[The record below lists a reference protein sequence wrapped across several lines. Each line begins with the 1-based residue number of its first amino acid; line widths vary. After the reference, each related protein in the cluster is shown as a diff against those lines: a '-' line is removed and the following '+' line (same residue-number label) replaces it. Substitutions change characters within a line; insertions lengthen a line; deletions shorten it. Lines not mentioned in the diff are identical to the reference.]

1 MPSTYSPNLRIEL
14 IANGEQSGTWGSS
27 TNNNLGTL
35 IESAISGHVS
45 VEINDSLQSLVALN
59 GVNDQARNMAVTLT
73 GAIGTPFT
81 VFIPPA
87 EKVYIFRNA
96 TLETA
101 TISTATVANGTTPTG
116 GTTVNIPSGKTTMV
130 FCDSTNNVREA
141 VDYVDANLDLGGD
154 LNVTGTVSANTLETT
169 NPLAANYG
177 GTGFNTYTV
186 GSLLFANTNTSLAA
200 ITPGTNGYVLKTQGP
215 GNFPV
220 WGKVDLTTAVEGDLP
235 VTNLG
240 SGTGASASTFWRGD
254 GVWATPA
261 GAGDVSGPASSTNNA
276 VALYDGT
283 TGKSIKN
290 SNITYNTTTNTLTVA
305 NFSGNGSGLT
315 NLNASNISSGTIAAT
330 IGGTGQT
337 TYVTGDIL
345 YANSATTL
353 AKLAGGTANNGK
365 YLTISGGVPTWGT
378 VNAGLT
384 SFTINTST
392 SGTLAG
398 GATVNTSGQTVSL
411 SIATG
416 GVGATQLASSAV
428 TEAKIA
434 SNAVTTTKIAD
445 AAITPAKLS
454 GGQTGTAPAYAARAW
469 VRFNASSGTPTI
481 TDSGNVS
488 SITDGGVGYYRVV
501 FTTAMPNANYAMAG
515 TAGRALGSDTNAD
528 VSLSSQTEAGG
539 APSTTG
545 VGISVEGTGGSQTDR
560 DNVSVVVFG

>member
-141 VDYVDANLDLGGD
+141 VNYVDSNLHLGGD

-240 SGTGASASTFWRGD
+240 GGSGASAATFWRGD
-254 GVWATPA
+254 GTWATPA
-261 GAGDVSGPASSTNNA
+261 GAGDVSGPASATDNA
-276 VALYDGT
+276 VPLFNGT
-283 TGKSIKN
+283 TGKSLKN
-290 SNITYNTTTNTLTVA
+290 SNITYNPTTNTLTVT
-305 NFSGNGSGLT
+305 NFSGNGSGIT

-353 AKLAGGTANNGK
+353 ARLAGGTGNNGR
-365 YLTISGGVPTWGT
+365 YLTISGGVPTWASLPSGGT
-378 VNAGLT
+378 VTSVAAGAGM
-384 SFTINTST
+384 SFTTITGSGSVTMGTPGTIST
-392 SGTLAG
+392 SSSNSATTGTHTHQL
-398 GATVNTSGQTVSL
+398 NTSGLV
-411 SIATG
+411 
-416 GVGATQLASSAV
+416 
-428 TEAKIA
+428 
-434 SNAVTTTKIAD
+434 
-445 AAITPAKLS
+445 
-454 GGQTGTAPAYAARAW
+454 
-469 VRFNASSGTPTI
+469 
-481 TDSGNVS
+481 
-488 SITDGGVGYYRVV
+488 
-501 FTTAMPNANYAMAG
+501 
-515 TAGRALGSDTNAD
+515 
-528 VSLSSQTEAGG
+528 LSSQFTGASNQSLGSTGYQRLPGG
-539 APSTTG
+539 LLIQWGFISTMGGGGLTTITFPTAFTTVYSVNAMAVQIGSTAG
-545 VGISVEGTGGSQTDR
+545 VGTDTVVSALPTTTSVVISVPSSR
-560 DNVSVVVFG
+560 DGLYWMAVGV